1 MSTGY
6 SEEHGHVITS
16 MPQLAIDPV
25 ISNTGQ
31 EEV

>member
-6 SEEHGHVITS
+6 LEGHGHVIAS
-16 MPQLAIDPV
+16 MPQLDPV

-31 EEV
+31 EEEV